1 MLIRCSSLPKIMTAP
16 KNKSEV
22 LSETAKSYIKQIAK
36 EDFFGYESYL
46 DNKYVKKGIEVEN
59 ESIELYNSVF
69 FTSYEKN
76 AERINNEFLTGEAD
90 IVGDNVIIDIKSL
103 WSLDTF
109 PATEKDINLKDYEMQ
124 LRGYMML
131 YDKEHAE
138 ISYCMVSTPYELC
151 KYENQQMHEVD
162 HIDPRYR
169 VTTIQIKRDLEIE
182 KQIEE
187 KCKHAIQFYSNY
199 IKELECKNI

>member
-1 MLIRCSSLPKIMTAP
+1 MTAP

-22 LSETAKSYIKQIAK
+22 LSETAKSYLKEIAK
-36 EDFFGYESYL
+36 QDFYGYESYL
-46 DNKYVKKGIEVEN
+46 DNKYVQKGIEVEN

-76 AERINNEFLTGEAD
+76 IERKNNDFLTGEAD
-90 IVGDNVIIDIKSL
+90 IVGDNVIIDIKSS

-138 ISYCMVSTPYELC
+138 ISYCMVSTPNLPAW
-151 KYENQQMHEVD
+151 ENKQIHEVD

-182 KQIEE
+182 KEIEE

-199 IKELECKNI
+199 TKKLECKNV